1 MTKFVNRENIYRAEC
16 LIVLFGPLVFIFFFF
31 NFLSILK
38 RKRCKIRSH
47 MQLASIWIQFAEP
60 TYLFYLFTSVFLRV
74 FVSFLFFPSFVNRLI
89 WNCRRS
95 FLLASRFCSHFA
107 HRLSAVLLLLYCF
120 AAKGTGA
127 RNDKKKKKKKLV
139 RESLAPKKR
148 RKPEGCD
155 SVNGPAPT
163 PRYRQWFAFT
173 SRG

>member
-1 MTKFVNRENIYRAEC
+1 MFNRA
-16 LIVLFGPLVFIFFFF
+16 LWSSSV
-31 NFLSILK
+31 
-38 RKRCKIRSH
+38 
-47 MQLASIWIQFAEP
+47 
-60 TYLFYLFTSVFLRV
+60 YLFLNFFIYLKKKKMQNSITHAISLNLDPIRRAYIFVYLFTSVFLRV

-107 HRLSAVLLLLYCF
+107 LRLSAVLLLLYCF
-120 AAKGTGA
+120 AAKGTGP
-127 RNDKKKKKKKLV
+127 RNDKKKKKKLV